1 MGAKVKVAI
10 AVCIFVV
17 LTVQSGCT
25 LFSKDERGKDSVK
38 GDLNLYDDEASKGA
52 AIAEEERRKQLAED
66 EKNGL
71 LILVNKENPVAFDY
85 VPDDLIPISHYAKN
99 RSPLG
104 RTMRK
109 AAAEAFEELAQAA
122 ADAGYEIVATTA
134 YRSYEFQNTLYTN
147 YVKQYGEKQAD
158 TFSARPGTSEHQT
171 GLAVDVSSPSI
182 NYELLRSYA
191 DTDEGRWL
199 SENAYK
205 FGYIIRY
212 EAGRENI
219 TGYMY
224 EPWHIRYVG
233 RVAAEE
239 IKKSDI
245 TLEEYIKKL

>member
-1 MGAKVKVAI
+1 M
-10 AVCIFVV
+10 
-17 LTVQSGCT
+17 
-25 LFSKDERGKDSVK
+25 
-38 GDLNLYDDEASKGA
+38 
-52 AIAEEERRKQLAED
+52 
-66 EKNGL
+66 
-71 LILVNKENPVAFDY
+71 
-85 VPDDLIPISHYAKN
+85 
-99 RSPLG
+99 
-104 RTMRK
+104 
-109 AAAEAFEELAQAA
+109 
-122 ADAGYEIVATTA
+122 
-134 YRSYEFQNTLYTN
+134 
-147 YVKQYGEKQAD
+147 
-158 TFSARPGTSEHQT
+158 
-171 GLAVDVSSPSI
+171 SSPSI